1 MTLSDKLVF
10 LRKREG
16 LSQMV
21 IAEQLDVSRQAVSR
35 WEAGTSKPSTE
46 NLQLLCK
53 IYQVT
58 MDYLLDDAAEVQDI
72 EAATATLQ
80 SEPTGQHEKSIT
92 AGKKNSKKTL
102 LCIIGIFVVIIV
114 LILSVFVYTNSKKR
128 PIRFSDLPLA
138 PEEESQNPP
147 IEFTIEW

>member
-16 LSQMV
+16 LSQME

-58 MDYLLDDAAEVQDI
+58 MDYLLDDSAEVQDV

-80 SEPTGQHEKSIT
+80 SEPAGQQEKSMT
-92 AGKKNSKKTL
+92 TGKENNKNTWL
-102 LCIIGIFVVIIV
+102 WIIGIFVVIIILV
-114 LILSVFVYTNSKKR
+114 LSVFFYTNSKKR

-138 PEEESQNPP
+138 PEEESQNPQ

>member
-16 LSQMV
+16 LSQME

-46 NLQLLCK
+46 NLRLLCK

-58 MDYLLDDAAEVQDI
+58 MDYLLNDAAEVQDV
-72 EAATATLQ
+72 EATTATLQ
-80 SEPTGQHEKSIT
+80 SESARQQEKSMT
-92 AGKKNSKKTL
+92 AGKENNKKTR
-102 LCIIGIFVVIIV
+102 LCIIGIFVVIIILV
-114 LILSVFVYTNSKKR
+114 LSVFFYTNSKKR

-138 PEEESQNPP
+138 PEEESQNPQ

>member
-16 LSQMV
+16 LSQME

-46 NLQLLCK
+46 NLRLLCK

-58 MDYLLDDAAEVQDI
+58 MDYLLNDAAEVQDV
-72 EAATATLQ
+72 EATTATLQ
-80 SEPTGQHEKSIT
+80 SESARQQEKSMT
-92 AGKKNSKKTL
+92 TGKENNKNTWL
-102 LCIIGIFVVIIV
+102 WIIGIFLVTIV
-114 LILSVFVYTNSKKR
+114 LILAVFVYTKSEKR
-128 PIRFSDLPLA
+128 PTPLSDLTVVP
-138 PEEESQNPP
+138 PEESQNPT
-147 IEFTIEW
+147 IEFTIDW